1 MSLVKEPE
9 IRLQEDDDTS
19 ESNSSERKDDNMR
32 MKDPL
37 KTNQRE
43 KRTTNP
49 LSLLKED
56 LSQFTEEVFK
66 MFKDKDTKSEC
77 EDRPSSQTLSKPA
90 SSTLD
95 LLKEDLSQF
104 REDVTS
110 IFSISSS
117 KDKEMKTEGEARPT
131 GPAEHKPASSTL
143 GLLKEDLSQLK
154 EDVTSVFG
162 FTLLRD
168 KETKSTEKTIN
179 RLSNVFR
186 IGLSKERD
194 PPKDDPSNSFK
205 IKDSRS
211 ERSDEPL
218 KSLFRTDLRTPPGA
232 DSRQGAQ
239 KTILE
244 TTEEQMDDGFIGNPS
259 EKKEEAEKISNNT
272 PEQLNE
278 VDPTQTRSETPGE
291 EVTPAS
297 QAGTFIT
304 LTVTSLNTQNQPS
317 CRC

>member
-9 IRLQEDDDTS
+9 LRLQEDDDTS
-19 ESNSSERKDDNMR
+19 GSNSSEQTDNMR

-77 EDRPSSQTLSKPA
+77 EDRPLSQTLSKPA

-104 REDVTS
+104 KEDVTS

-117 KDKEMKTEGEARPT
+117 KDKETRTEGEDRPT
-131 GPAEHKPASSTL
+131 GPAGNKPAGSTL

-218 KSLFRTDLRTPPGA
+218 KSLFRTDLGTPPRA
-232 DSRQGAQ
+232 DNRQGAQ
-239 KTILE
+239 KTA
-244 TTEEQMDDGFIGNPS
+244 EEQMDDGFIGNPS
-259 EKKEEAEKISNNT
+259 EKKEEAEKISDNT
-272 PEQLNE
+272 QEQRNE
-278 VDPTQTRSETPGE
+278 VDPTVCEEKTGGTGRSETPGE
-291 EVTPAS
+291 EVTHRQVRS
-297 QAGTFIT
+297 
-304 LTVTSLNTQNQPS
+304 SLS
-317 CRC
+317 L